1 MDPSEAQSGQQLA
14 VPAASMLE
22 IPDAFQTTGT
32 SEIQGTVQMTGRSED
47 QGAVQTNGTSENRAQ
62 KSDYD
67 SRSSKS
73 FSQEESILRMMENSV
88 IRLSGGSRFHPW
100 RMIPERKNDWY

>member
-32 SEIQGTVQMTGRSED
+32 AEIQGTVQMTGRSED

-73 FSQEESILRMMENSV
+73 FRQEESILRIMENSV
-88 IRLSGGSRFHPW
+88 IRLNDGSWLQPC
-100 RMIPERKNDWY
+100 RMIPEREDEW